1 VKGSYTRHFARD
13 GADEAVQRPISFAM
27 VKRLY
32 HYSKAHRGLRNW
44 LLVMVSLRAIQVPLV
59 TWIITQIVVGPI
71 TQGKSEGVLWGVAG
85 FVAFE
90 LFTEIVCVYRSRW
103 ALMFGEAIVHDLRND
118 LHRHIMSMPLS
129 FFQRRKIG
137 RFISRMT
144 SDVDAVRTGVQDVVF
159 VSFVQSGQA
168 LTAAVL
174 MAYYDWKLF
183 LLMLGMVPILWAI
196 TRYFRSRLMQA
207 YRQVQESFSRVTVT
221 LVESVTGIRVIQGF
235 VREEFN
241 GQLFEDLVA
250 DHSKYNMR
258 VAKQTAAL
266 LPLLEFNGQLFLAII
281 LVLGGAQVLD
291 GDVSL
296 ATIIRFLFLST
307 LFFSAV
313 PAIGGQYNNALTAM
327 AGAERVFD
335 LLDAKADWTDKP
347 GATVLSSLEGRVEFR
362 DVGFE
367 YVPGRPVLRH
377 VSFEVKAGQT
387 VALVGPT
394 GSGKSS
400 MIKLIGRLYLP
411 GSGSVF
417 IDGHDS
423 RDLDGQSLAH
433 RVGTVPQDNFLFTG
447 TVRENI
453 RMSQPDAS
461 DAAVEEAV
469 RSLGM
474 WDLVNELPHGF
485 DTQVGEGGGS
495 LSLGQRQLI
504 CFARAL
510 LPDPKII
517 ILDEATS
524 SVDAVTEARLQLA
537 LQKLLHGRTSFVIA
551 HRLSTIRHADIIL
564 VMSDGQIVERGQH
577 AELVAQKG
585 AYFELHR
592 QFVGE

>member
-1 VKGSYTRHFARD
+1 VKGSHTRHFARD

-44 LLVMVSLRAIQVPLV
+44 LFVMVSLRAIQVPLV

-71 TQGKSEGVLWGVAG
+71 TQSKFEGVLWGVAG
-85 FVAFE
+85 FVVFE

-183 LLMLGMVPILWAI
+183 LLMLGMVPILWVI

-241 GQLFEDLVA
+241 GQLFEELVT

-258 VAKQTAAL
+258 VTKQTAAL
-266 LPLLEFNGQLFLAII
+266 LPLLEFNGQLFLAVI

-313 PAIGGQYNNALTAM
+313 PVIGGQYNNALTAM

-335 LLDAKADWTDKP
+335 LLDAKADWADKP
-347 GATVLSSLEGRVEFR
+347 DATVLSSLEGRVEFR

-400 MIKLIGRLYLP
+400 MIKLLGRLYLP

-423 RDLDGQSLAH
+423 RDLDGESLAH
-433 RVGTVPQDNFLFTG
+433 QVGTVPQDNFLFTG

-453 RMSQPDAS
+453 RMSKPDAS

-474 WDLVNELPHGF
+474 WDLVNELPNGF

-537 LQKLLHGRTSFVIA
+537 LQKLLQGRTSFVIA
-551 HRLSTIRHADIIL
+551 HRLSTIRHADMIL
-564 VMSDGQIVERGQH
+564 VMSDGQIIERGQH

>member
-1 VKGSYTRHFARD
+1 MKRTHAQRFMRD
-13 GADEAVQRPISFAM
+13 GADEAVQRPISLAM
-27 VKRLY
+27 VKRLFN
-32 HYSKAHRGLRNW
+32 YSKAHLQLRNS
-44 LLVMVSLRAIQVPLV
+44 LFVMVSLRAIQVPLV
-59 TWIITQIVVGPI
+59 TWIIAQIVSGPI
-71 TQGKSEGVLWGVAG
+71 AKGNFQDVRWGVAL
-85 FVAFE
+85 FVVFE

-103 ALMFGEAIVHDLRND
+103 ALIFGEAIVHDLRND

-159 VSFVQSGQA
+159 VTYVQSGQA
-168 LTAAVL
+168 FIAAVF
-174 MAYYDWKLF
+174 MAYLDWKLF
-183 LLMLGMVPILWAI
+183 LLMLGMVPILWVI
-196 TRYFRSRLMQA
+196 IRYFRSRLIHSL
-207 YRQVQESFSRVTVT
+207 RQVQESFSRVTAT

-235 VREEFN
+235 VREDFN
-241 GQLFEDLVA
+241 GHLFEELVA
-250 DHSKYNMR
+250 DHSLYNMR
-258 VAKQTAAL
+258 VTRHSATF
-266 LPLLEFNGQLFLAII
+266 LPLLEFNAQLFLAA
-281 LVLGGAQVLD
+281 LMVLGGAQALG

-296 ATIIRFLFLST
+296 ATIIKFLFLSN
-307 LFFSAV
+307 LFFSPV
-313 PAIGGQYNNALTAM
+313 PVIGNQYTNALTAM

-335 LLDAKADWTDKP
+335 LLDAKADWADKP
-347 GATVLSSLEGRVEFR
+347 NAMVLSSLEGRVEFR

-400 MIKLIGRLYLP
+400 MIKLLGRLYLP
-411 GSGSVF
+411 SSGSVF

-423 RDLDGQSLAH
+423 RDLNGESLAH

-461 DAAVEEAV
+461 DARVEEAV

-474 WDLVNELPHGF
+474 WDLVNELPNGF

-564 VMSDGQIVERGQH
+564 VMSDGQILERGQH
-577 AELVAQKG
+577 ADLMAQKG